1 MSDEPYLGYDRD
13 EITFRDVELVL
24 AAIVRTKWPPGTWD
38 APADQPISLYEI
50 LGEALTACG
59 LGDRLPEVYEAARK
73 LAEPFF
79 VEVVKGHEE
88 IRQDVVKKHGQW

>member
-1 MSDEPYLGYDRD
+1 MSDLGCDQD
-13 EITFRDVELVL
+13 EVTFKDVELVL

-38 APADQPISLYEI
+38 APADEKLPLYG
-50 LGEALTACG
+50 LLLQAMTDCG
-59 LGDRLPEVYEAARK
+59 LGDRFEEVYATARK
-73 LAEPFF
+73 LAEPYF